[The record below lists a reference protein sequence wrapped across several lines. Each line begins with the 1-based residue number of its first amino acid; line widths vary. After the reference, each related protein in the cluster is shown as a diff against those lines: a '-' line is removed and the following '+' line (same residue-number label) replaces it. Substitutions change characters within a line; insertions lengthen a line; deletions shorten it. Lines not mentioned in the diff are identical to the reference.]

1 MELTW
6 WPAVILGMVAVAA
19 CVAAALL
26 WPWQASQ
33 RALRPLANVDRLTRL
48 PEYRRAARL
57 RAISAAVTVAL
68 LAVVFT
74 AAVLA
79 AARPTDGP
87 TLAPDSASAAPEDVM
102 VCVGAPLT
110 DPGAREALGFFA
122 EAVPSFGAARIGLT
136 SPNRRVVPMTRDHQY
151 AAAQFADHA
160 RPVEQQGD
168 SAAFVR
174 PVSYVD
180 YTQTVPDLIHL
191 CRTGFPQFDQRTP
204 QRRSLIY
211 VGPGALG
218 SGPSL
223 FTADQVT
230 EAAARAGVQINA
242 VVTGG
247 DEGDLARMAA
257 GTGGRVHPADTG
269 VRDHLADIR
278 RHPPGSA
285 ADTGTGPV
293 RAVETPDVPLTVGL
307 AALLALA
314 LWPVVVRR

>member
-1 MELTW
+1 VELTW
-6 WPAVILGMVAVAA
+6 WPVAILGMVAAAA
-19 CVAAALL
+19 CLAAALL
-26 WPWQASQ
+26 WPWSAAQ
-33 RALRPLANVDRLTRL
+33 RALRPMANTARLTRL
-48 PEYRRAARL
+48 PEYRRAVRL
-57 RAISAAVTVAL
+57 RAISAAVTVTL
-68 LAVVFT
+68 LAVTFT
-74 AAVLA
+74 AAVVA
-79 AARPTDGP
+79 AARPTGGP
-87 TLAPDSASAAPEDVM
+87 TLAPYSASAAPEDVM

-136 SPNRRVVPMTRDHQY
+136 SPNRRVVPMTRDHQF

-168 SAAFVR
+168 SAAFAR

-191 CRTGFPQFDQRTP
+191 CLTGFPQFDQRTP

-230 EAAARAGVQINA
+230 ETATRAGVQINA
-242 VVTGG
+242 VVTGAG
-247 DEGDLARMAA
+247 GDLVEMTAA
-257 GTGGRVHPADTG
+257 TGGRMHSADTG
-269 VRDHLADIR
+269 VREHLADIR

-285 ADTGTGPV
+285 AGTGTGPV

-307 AALLALA
+307 VALLVLA
-314 LWPVVVRR
+314 LWPVVMRR